1 MKLKMTCAAFMVIGV
16 LLSVRSGAVQAESQ
30 AAAAPKVRLVRA
42 VMCEL
47 IEAYEPRYIAVVFP
61 ITAGRISC
69 YTSFDEISKVTSVHH
84 RWFRR
89 ETLVTTKRLTIKPPN
104 WATYSSIQL
113 READKGPWRVEVW
126 QENGPL
132 LATIRFSVTD

>member
-1 MKLKMTCAAFMVIGV
+1 MTCVVLLVIGV
-16 LLSVRSGAVQAESQ
+16 LVLTPAWTAQADTQ

-42 VMCEL
+42 VMCEV
-47 IEAYEPRYIAVVFP
+47 IEDYEPRYIAIVFP
-61 ITAGRISC
+61 INTGRISC
-69 YTSFDEISKVTSVHH
+69 YTSFDEISEVTSVYHK
-84 RWFRR
+84 WFRHDA
-89 ETLVTTKRLTIKPPN
+89 LVTSKRLTIKPPN

-132 LATIRFSVTD
+132 LKTIRFSVAD